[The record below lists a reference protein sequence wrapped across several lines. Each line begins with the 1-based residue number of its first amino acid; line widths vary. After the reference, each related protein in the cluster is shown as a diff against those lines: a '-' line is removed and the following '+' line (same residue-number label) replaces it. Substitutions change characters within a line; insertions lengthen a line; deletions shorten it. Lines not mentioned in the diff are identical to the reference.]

1 VLIDLPTQAPDHN
14 FRVVMGWQPELER
27 KLRR

>member
-1 VLIDLPTQAPDHN
+1 VLIDLPPQTPDYH
-14 FRVVMGWQPELER
+14 FRVVMGWQGELER